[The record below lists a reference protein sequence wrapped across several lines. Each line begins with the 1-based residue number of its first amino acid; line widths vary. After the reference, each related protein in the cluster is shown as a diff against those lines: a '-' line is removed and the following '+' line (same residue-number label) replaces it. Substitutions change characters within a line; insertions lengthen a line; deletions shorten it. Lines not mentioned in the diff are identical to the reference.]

1 MNRSAYTSVAVA
13 ALLAGPAAHA
23 ADTHLPVPGQ
33 NWEVRFDAPMFEK
46 NKETNNP
53 DQYMLAGNGGRFN
66 LSFFVETPSCAAGM
80 SNEALYGCYK
90 EALQRNRLVV
100 PGTVRAFA
108 MPKGVSVMYLMQA
121 ESQGQKVTLF
131 NVNVLFAHGGK
142 QGDLHVSI
150 TQPQTGEIEQLTKL
164 AQSFDVVDTGPA
176 AAPAPAA
183 SAAN

>member
-1 MNRSAYTSVAVA
+1 MNRIACTSLALA

-33 NWEVRFDAPMFEK
+33 NWEVRFDAPAFEK
-46 NKETNNP
+46 KKETNSP
-53 DQYMLAGNGGRFN
+53 DQYMLAGTGGRFN

-90 EALQRNRLVV
+90 EALRRNPMVV
-100 PGTVRAFA
+100 PGSVRAGA
-108 MPKGVSVMYLMQA
+108 LAKGVSVMYLIQA
-121 ESQGQKVTLF
+121 DWKGQKVSLF

-150 TQPQTGEIEQLTKL
+150 TQPQDGEIEQMVKIAET
-164 AQSFDVVDTGPA
+164 FDIVDTAPA
-176 AAPAPAA
+176 AASAP
-183 SAAN
+183 N